1 MKFKRGQL
9 AIFSRS
15 RTGDHLVPCIV
26 LEDVSRDAKQI
37 GKVAAACGI
46 TYYKA
51 YLIKELRITYIAE
64 EYLSTI
70 NPQEA
75 ESEV

>member
-9 AIFSRS
+9 ATFSRS

-26 LEDVSRDAKQI
+26 LEHARDAKQI

-51 YLIKELRITYIAE
+51 YLIKELRITYIAKR
-64 EYLSTI
+64 YLSPI
-70 NPQEA
+70 NPQGG
-75 ESEV
+75 S

>member
-9 AIFSRS
+9 AIAG
-15 RTGDHLVPCIV
+15 TGRHAFILGPCIV
-26 LEDVSRDAKQI
+26 LEHARDAKQI